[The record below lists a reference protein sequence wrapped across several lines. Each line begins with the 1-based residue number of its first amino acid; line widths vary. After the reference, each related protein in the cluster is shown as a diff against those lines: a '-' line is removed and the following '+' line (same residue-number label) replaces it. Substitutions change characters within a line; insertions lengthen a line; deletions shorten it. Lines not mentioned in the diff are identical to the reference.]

1 MPQPLSSLIQNTNSE
16 VFISSGPVV
25 GSGGIDG
32 GGVQIWALALYGSLY
47 RTGEP
52 GAELEVV
59 WVSGARKTAFKI
71 GTGF

>member
-32 GGVQIWALALYGSLY
+32 GGVQIWALALY

-59 WVSGARKTAFKI
+59 CSRKTAFKI